1 METLERMIA
10 YAVRAG
16 RFRAAARNYPDAAT
30 TFRAAADVNSAK
42 AATLAGQIAMGTATA
57 IASPRRAQ

>member
-16 RFRAAARNYPDAAT
+16 AFRAAARDYPDVSGT
-30 TFRAAADVNSAK
+30 YQAAADINSAK